1 MRAERLIAI
10 LMALQRAHALTAGE
24 LAQRLGV
31 SVRTIFRDI
40 DALST
45 MGVPVYTE
53 PGRGGGIRL
62 VEGYSSDLTGLS
74 SGEAE
79 ALALISSPASM
90 GMRDLATP
98 TRTALDKLAAAVP
111 SMHQLRAQHAR
122 GRLLFDTKPWFRSYD
137 ASPYLDQLRA
147 YIWKDECVDI
157 RYKRSDG
164 EQRDY
169 RVEPYALVV
178 KVDTWYLI
186 GRVKHEMRVFR
197 ISRLLQLQLVPGH
210 AFTRD
215 ADFDLQKFWTG
226 WCEKFEKNPPN
237 AFPVELLITA
247 RGRRRLLEFGH
258 WFRTRLEPLGEE
270 FRGRKPVTLDFERED
285 VAMRILFDVIPEADI
300 VSPSSLRRKLRE
312 QAKRVVAATRERVKK
327 EAKSAA
333 PGQPSPARKSARPL
347 PEGEVKTS
355 LLLSE

>member
-10 LMALQRAHALTAGE
+10 LMALQRAQALTAGE

-31 SVRTIFRDI
+31 SVRTIFRDV

-53 PGRGGGIRL
+53 QGRGGGIRL

-79 ALALISSPASM
+79 ALALIASPA
-90 GMRDLATP
+90 GIGVRDLAAP

-137 ASPYLDQLRA
+137 ASPYLDTLRA
-147 YIWKDECVDI
+147 AIWKDECI
-157 RYKRSDG
+157 NINYRRSNQ
-164 EQRDY
+164 EVRDY
-169 RVEPYALVV
+169 LVEPYALVV

-186 GRVKHEMRVFR
+186 GRVKRETRVFR
-197 ISRLLQLQLVPGH
+197 ISRMLSLQATGTH
-210 AFTRD
+210 FTRD
-215 ADFDLQKFWTG
+215 GDFDLQKFWSH

-237 AFPVELLITA
+237 SFPVELLISA
-247 RGRRRLLEFGH
+247 KGKEQLLNSFGH
-258 WFRTRLEPLGEE
+258 WFRQRLEPLGEQ
-270 FRGRKPVTLDFERED
+270 FKGRKPVTLDFDREET
-285 VAMRILFDVIPEADI
+285 ALRILFDLVFEADI
-300 VSPSSLRRKLRE
+300 VNPTTLRRKLRN
-312 QAKRVVAATRERVKK
+312 QAKRVVAAT
-327 EAKSAA
+327 A
-333 PGQPSPARKSARPL
+333 
-347 PEGEVKTS
+347 
-355 LLLSE
+355 

>member
-10 LMALQRAHALTAGE
+10 LMALQRAQALTAGE

-31 SVRTIFRDI
+31 SVRTIFRDV

-53 PGRGGGIRL
+53 QGRGGGIRL

-79 ALALISSPASM
+79 ALALIASPA
-90 GMRDLATP
+90 GIGVRDLAAP

-137 ASPYLDQLRA
+137 ASPYLDSLRA
-147 YIWKDECVDI
+147 AIWKDECLNI
-157 RYKRSDG
+157 NYRRSNQ
-164 EQRDY
+164 EVRDY
-169 RVEPYALVV
+169 LVEPYALVV

-186 GRVKHEMRVFR
+186 GRVKRETRVFR
-197 ISRLLQLQLVPGH
+197 ISRMLSLQATGTH
-210 AFTRD
+210 FTRD
-215 ADFDLQKFWTG
+215 SEFDLQKFWSH

-237 AFPVELLITA
+237 SFPVELQISA
-247 RGRRRLLEFGH
+247 KGKEQLLNSFGH
-258 WFRTRLEPLGEE
+258 WFRQRLEPLGDQ
-270 FRGRKPVTLDFERED
+270 FKGRKPVTLDFDREET
-285 VAMRILFDVIPEADI
+285 ALRILFDLVFEADI
-300 VSPSSLRRKLRE
+300 VSPVTLRRKLRN
-312 QAKRVVAATRERVKK
+312 QAKRVVAAT
-327 EAKSAA
+327 A
-333 PGQPSPARKSARPL
+333 
-347 PEGEVKTS
+347 
-355 LLLSE
+355 